1 MKIIAAFFKLIRWR
15 NLLFIVL
22 TQVLFR
28 YFILPFVY
36 LEGHQGYEDIK
47 LSQPLFFLLV
57 LASVCIAGAGYII
70 NDYFDVNIDQINK
83 SDRVIVGK
91 FIKRRAAILLH
102 ATLSFVGLVLSMYV
116 GYKLRNVFIP
126 LFNFLAIMILLVY
139 SSTFKKKLLIGN
151 ILISLLTAWVILVL
165 TLAEYRFRISPQDVV
180 WQRLLKVS
188 FIYAGFAFIVSLVRE
203 VIKDMEDM
211 EGDMKFGCTTM
222 PIVWGIPVSKVFA
235 GVWIVVLA
243 GILMALQI
251 YVIQFGW
258 WFSAFYSF
266 VAIIIP
272 LIWVLR
278 NLYKANTPAEFHRL
292 SNVIK
297 FIMLAGIISMVFFKI
312 YG

>member
-1 MKIIAAFFKLIRWR
+1 MKVIAAFFKLIRWR

>member
-1 MKIIAAFFKLIRWR
+1 M
-15 NLLFIVL
+15 
-22 TQVLFR
+22 LFR

-36 LEGHQGYEDIK
+36 LEGHAGYENIK
-47 LSQPLFFLLV
+47 LSQSLFYLLM

-70 NDYFDVNIDQINK
+70 NDYFDVNIDQVNK
-83 SDRVIVGK
+83 SQRVIIGK

-102 ATLSFVGLVLSMYV
+102 ATISFIGLVLSMYV

-126 LFNFLAIMILLVY
+126 LFNFFAIMILLVY

-151 ILISLLTAWVILVL
+151 ILISILTAWVILVL
-165 TLAEYRFRISPQDVV
+165 TVAEYRFRISPHDVV
-180 WQRLLKVS
+180 WQRLLKLS
-188 FIYAGFAFIVSLVRE
+188 FTYAGFAFIISLVRE

-211 EGDMKFGCTTM
+211 EGDLKYGCTTM

-235 GVWIVVLA
+235 GVWIVVLM
-243 GILMALQI
+243 GVLVALQI

-258 WFSAFYSF
+258 WFSVFYSF
-266 VAIIIP
+266 VVIIIP

-278 NLYKANTPAEFHRL
+278 ELYKANTPAQFHSL

-297 FIMLAGIISMVFFKI
+297 IIMLAGILSMIFF
-312 YG
+312 

>member
-1 MKIIAAFFKLIRWR
+1 MKAIAAFFRLIRWR

-22 TQVLFR
+22 TQMLFR

-36 LEGHQGYEDIK
+36 LERHPGYENIK
-47 LSQPLFFLLV
+47 LSQSLFFLLV

-70 NDYFDVNIDQINK
+70 NDYFDINIDQVNK
-83 SDRVIVGK
+83 SDKVIVGR
-91 FIKRRAAILLH
+91 FIKRRVAILLH
-102 ATLSFVGLVLSMYV
+102 AIISFVGLVLSMYV
-116 GYKLRNVFIP
+116 GYKIRNIFIP
-126 LFNFLAIMILLVY
+126 LFNLLAIFILLVY

-165 TLAEYRFRISPQDVV
+165 TLAEYRFRISPHDIV

-188 FIYAGFAFIVSLVRE
+188 FTYSGFAFIVSLVRE

-211 EGDMKFGCTTM
+211 EGDMKYGCTTM

-235 GVWIVVLA
+235 GVLIVVLA
-243 GILMALQI
+243 GILVALQI

-258 WFSAFYSF
+258 WFSAFYAF

-272 LIWVLR
+272 LLWVLR
-278 NLYKANTPAEFHRL
+278 DLYRANTREEFHSL
-292 SNVIK
+292 SNVVK
-297 FIMLAGIISMVFFKI
+297 FIMLTGIISMIFF
-312 YG
+312 